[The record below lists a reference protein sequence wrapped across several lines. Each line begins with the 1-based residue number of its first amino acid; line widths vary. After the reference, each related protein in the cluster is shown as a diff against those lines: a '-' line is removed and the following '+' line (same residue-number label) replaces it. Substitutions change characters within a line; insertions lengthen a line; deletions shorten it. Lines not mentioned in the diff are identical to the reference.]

1 MSRILVLTT
10 SDGEGEF
17 GMIGS
22 LRNLELALPKRMR
35 MFVAFVSA
43 AAVLASFSPRLTA
56 QCAGEAGNSL
66 GFDMAP
72 ETSQRV
78 VEDAV
83 RQIPIAM
90 APGPLKP
97 TWDSLKENYKV
108 PDWFKGAKFG
118 IFIHFGIFSVPAHGN
133 EWYEKY
139 LYAGG
144 NDSVLKVLGGNDLAL
159 GANNGPNGTRA
170 WHTEHFGL
178 VDKFGYKDFI
188 PMFKAEHFDAD
199 AWATLFQK
207 AGARYVMPGAQHHE
221 NFAMW
226 DSKVTPFNSMQMG
239 PKRDIIGELA
249 VAVRKQGMKLG
260 VANHGIENFEFI
272 NPPLELAERMKA
284 EKVDLYDPKWVDF
297 YNYADRSNAAM
308 KRFLVN
314 WYERNAELIDKYQPD
329 LIYFDNGVDQRHIDP
344 LKLQIA
350 AYYYNR
356 AKSWGKQVSF
366 TTKKAAFAPSGT
378 NTKTIASILDFEG
391 APPDG
396 IRTGSWVVDRPI
408 GVQSWGY
415 VDGLRVNSPET
426 VIGWLVDTVSKNG
439 TLLLNVSPKAD
450 GTIPQDQQDTL
461 LAVGKWL
468 QTNGE
473 AIYDTHAWTKFEEK
487 GKDHVYFTVKGDDFY
502 AIVMG
507 KSTGSEVAI
516 SSLPQGGPAG
526 TVRSVAMLGAGSL
539 QYKQE
544 ASGLVVTLPDSSEH
558 REAFVLK
565 IAGLKTNPDTNTYSG
580 NPFRGCGDAE

>member
-1 MSRILVLTT
+1 MFSAVFNFFAAR
-10 SDGEGEF
+10 GEF
-17 GMIGS
+17 QMMCEPVKSESMLTQRSAMFPI
-22 LRNLELALPKRMR
+22 AL
-35 MFVAFVSA
+35 
-43 AAVLASFSPRLTA
+43 AVLGVLLCNSTKVTA

-66 GFDMAP
+66 GFDIAP
-72 ETSQRV
+72 ETSQSV

-83 RQIPIAM
+83 KAIPTPM
-90 APGPLKP
+90 APGPVKP
-97 TWDSLKENYKV
+97 TWASLKENYKV
-108 PDWFKGAKFG
+108 PSWYRGAKFG
-118 IFIHFGIFSVPAHGN
+118 IFMHFGIFSVPAHGN
-133 EWYEKY
+133 EWYEKF

-144 NDSVLKVLGGNDLAL
+144 NDSVLKIIGGNDMVLNGNA
-159 GANNGPNGTRA
+159 GPNSTRA
-170 WHTEHFGL
+170 WHTEHFGPP
-178 VDKFGYKDFI
+178 DQFGYKDFI

-199 AWATLFQK
+199 AWATLFKK

-272 NPPLELAERMKA
+272 NPPLDLAEKMKA
-284 EKVDLYDPKWVDF
+284 EKADLYDPKWADF

-308 KRFLVN
+308 KRFLIN
-314 WYERNAELIDKYQPD
+314 WYERNVELIDKYQPD

-344 LKLQIA
+344 LKLELG

-356 AKSWGKQVSF
+356 AKSWGKEVSF
-366 TTKKAAFAPSGT
+366 ATKKAAFAPSGT
-378 NTKTIASILDFEG
+378 NTKTIASIMDFEG

-396 IRTGSWVVDRPI
+396 IRDGSWEVDRPI
-408 GVQSWGY
+408 GTSSWGY
-415 VDGLRVNSPET
+415 VDGLKANSPET
-426 VIGWLVDTVSKNG
+426 VIGWLVDIVSKNG

-468 QTNGE
+468 ETNGE
-473 AIYDTHAWTKFEEK
+473 AIYDTHSWTKFEEK
-487 GKDHVYFTVKGDDFY
+487 GKEQIYFTVKGPNLY

-507 KSTGSEVAI
+507 KAPGTEVAI
-516 SSLPQGGPAG
+516 TSLQQGGPAG
-526 TVRSVAMLGAGSL
+526 SVRSVSMLGGKTL
-539 QYKQE
+539 RYKQD
-544 ASGLVVTLPDSSEH
+544 AAGLTVMLPDATQGK
-558 REAFVLK
+558 EAFVLK
-565 IAGLKTNPDTNTYSG
+565 ITGLKTNADTSTDSG
-580 NPFRGCGDAE
+580 NPTRTCEPAP

>member
-1 MSRILVLTT
+1 MKT
-10 SDGEGEF
+10 STSCKSAFSKQIRAIALFLSGAS
-17 GMIGS
+17 IVAGS
-22 LRNLELALPKRMR
+22 PAIAL
-35 MFVAFVSA
+35 
-43 AAVLASFSPRLTA
+43 A
-56 QCAGEAGNSL
+56 QCAGEGGNSL

-83 RQIPIAM
+83 KQIPTQM
-90 APGPLKP
+90 APGPVKP
-97 TWDSLKENYKV
+97 NWESLRTNYKV
-108 PDWFKGAKFG
+108 PDWFRGAKFG
-118 IFIHFGIFSVPAHGN
+118 IFMHFGIFSVPAHGN
-133 EWYEKY
+133 EWYEKF

-144 NDSVLKVLGGNDLAL
+144 DDSVLKVLGGNDMAL
-159 GANNGPNGTRA
+159 GVNKGPRSTRA
-170 WHTEHFGL
+170 WHTEHFGP

-249 VAVRKQGMKLG
+249 VAVRKHGMKLG

-272 NPPLELAERMKA
+272 NPPLELAEKMKA
-284 EKVDLYDPKWVDF
+284 EKVDLYDPKWADF

-314 WYERNAELIDKYQPD
+314 WYERDVELIDKYQPD

-344 LKLQIA
+344 LKLEIA

-356 AKSWGKQVSF
+356 AKSWGKEVSF

-391 APPDG
+391 GPPDG
-396 IRTGSWVVDRPI
+396 IRGGSWVVDRPI
-408 GVQSWGY
+408 GTSSWGY
-415 VDGLRVNSPET
+415 VDGLKANSPET

-450 GTIPQDQQDTL
+450 GTIPQDQQNTL

-468 QTNGE
+468 AINGE

-487 GKDHVYFTVKGDDFY
+487 GKNHIYFTVKGDTLY

-507 KSTGSEVAI
+507 KTAGTEI
-516 SSLPQGGPAG
+516 TINSLPESGPAG
-526 TVRSVAMLGAGSL
+526 TVRSVSMLGGGSL
-539 QYKQE
+539 DYKQNS
-544 ASGLVVTLPDSSEH
+544 AGLSITLPDSSERH
-558 REAFVLK
+558 EALVLK
-565 IAGLKTNPDTNTYSG
+565 IVGLKTNPDLNTDSG
-580 NPFRGCGDAE
+580 NPDCGCGQRE

>member
-1 MSRILVLTT
+1 MVNCVNSFLTNRN
-10 SDGEGEF
+10 SGSVKVREF
-17 GMIGS
+17 GLVVG
-22 LRNLELALPKRMR
+22 A
-35 MFVAFVSA
+35 VAAFVCCSSA
-43 AAVLASFSPRLTA
+43 ATA
-56 QCAGEAGNSL
+56 QCAGEGGNSL

-72 ETSQRV
+72 ETSQHV

-83 RQIPIAM
+83 KQIPTPM
-90 APGPLKP
+90 APGPVKP
-97 TWDSLKENYKV
+97 SWQSLKENYKV

-118 IFIHFGIFSVPAHGN
+118 IFMHFGIFSVPAHAT
-133 EWYEKY
+133 EWYEKF
-139 LYAGG
+139 LYAGRD
-144 NDSVLKVLGGNDLAL
+144 DSVLKVLGGNDLAL
-159 GANNGPNGTRA
+159 GANNGPNSTRA
-170 WHTEHFGL
+170 WHTEHFGPI
-178 VDKFGYKDFI
+178 DEFGYKDFI

-199 AWATLFQK
+199 AWARLFQK

-249 VAVRKQGMKLG
+249 VAVRKHGMKLG

-272 NPPLELAERMKA
+272 NPPAELAEKMKA

-314 WYERNAELIDKYQPD
+314 WYERNVELIDKYQPD

-344 LKLQIA
+344 LKLELA

-378 NTKTIASILDFEG
+378 NVKTIASIIDFEG
-391 APPDG
+391 GPPDG
-396 IRTGSWVVDRPI
+396 IRGGSWEVDRPI
-408 GVQSWGY
+408 GTSWGY
-415 VDGLRVNSPET
+415 IEGFKVNSPET

-439 TLLLNVSPKAD
+439 TLLLNVSPRAD

-468 QTNGE
+468 ETNGE

-487 GKDHVYFTVKGDDFY
+487 GKDHIYFTVKGDTLY
-502 AIVMG
+502 ATVMG
-507 KSTGSEVAI
+507 KAAGTEIAI
-516 SSLPQGGPAG
+516 NSLPQGGPAG
-526 TVRSVAMLGAGSL
+526 SVHSVQILGGGPL
-539 QYKQE
+539 HYKQDS
-544 ASGLVVTLPDSSEH
+544 AGLTVTLPDASEH
-558 REAFVLK
+558 HEAFVLK
-565 IAGLKTNPDTNTYSG
+565 ISKLKTNPDMNTESG
-580 NPFRGCGDAE
+580 NPACGCGQ

>member
-1 MSRILVLTT
+1 MKCHPLKRVSPSTPRPATFAI
-10 SDGEGEF
+10 
-17 GMIGS
+17 
-22 LRNLELALPKRMR
+22 AL
-35 MFVAFVSA
+35 
-43 AAVLASFSPRLTA
+43 AVLGLLSNSSMRSSA
-56 QCAGEAGNSL
+56 QCAGEGGNSL

-83 RQIPIAM
+83 KQIPTPM
-90 APGPLKP
+90 APGPVKP
-97 TWDSLKENYKV
+97 SWDSLQENYKV

-118 IFIHFGIFSVPAHGN
+118 IFMHFGIFSVPAHGN
-133 EWYEKY
+133 EWYEKF

-144 NDSVLKVLGGNDLAL
+144 NDSVLKVLGGNDMAL
-159 GANNGPNGTRA
+159 GVNSGPNSTRA
-170 WHTEHFGL
+170 WHTEHFGPPE
-178 VDKFGYKDFI
+178 KFGYKDFI

-199 AWATLFQK
+199 AWAALFK
-207 AGARYVMPGAQHHE
+207 KSGARYVMPGAQHHE

-239 PKRDIIGELA
+239 PKRDVIGELA

-260 VANHGIENFEFI
+260 VANHGIENFEFV
-272 NPPLELAERMKA
+272 NPPLELAEKMKA
-284 EKVDLYDPKWVDF
+284 EKVDLYDPKWADF

-308 KRFLVN
+308 QRFLVN

-344 LKLQIA
+344 LKLQLA

-356 AKSWGKQVSF
+356 AKTWGKEVSF

-378 NTKTIASILDFEG
+378 NTKTIASIIDFEG

-396 IRTGSWVVDRPI
+396 IRGGSWVVDRPI
-408 GVQSWGY
+408 GTRSWGY
-415 VDGLRVNSPET
+415 VDGLKANSPQT

-439 TLLLNVSPKAD
+439 TLLLNVSPKSD

-461 LAVGKWL
+461 LAIGKWL

-473 AIYDTHAWTKFEEK
+473 AIYDTHAWTKFEEE
-487 GKDHVYFTVKGDDFY
+487 GKEHIYFTVKGQDLY
-502 AIVMG
+502 AILMG
-507 KSTGSEVAI
+507 KSAGADVAI
-516 SSLPQGGPAG
+516 TSLPQGGPAG
-526 TVRSVAMLGAGSL
+526 SVSSVAMLGGGAL
-539 QYKQE
+539 HYKQDAAGLTVTMPDATESKE
-544 ASGLVVTLPDSSEH
+544 AV
-558 REAFVLK
+558 VLK
-565 IAGLKTNPDTNTYSG
+565 ISGLKTNPDTNTDSG
-580 NPFRGCGDAE
+580 NPFGACMQTH

>member
-1 MSRILVLTT
+1 MNASPKARK
-10 SDGEGEF
+10 SEF
-17 GMIGS
+17 PEQVRAIALFMGAVGM
-22 LRNLELALPKRMR
+22 LAGLPA
-35 MFVAFVSA
+35 VAS
-43 AAVLASFSPRLTA
+43 A
-56 QCAGEAGNSL
+56 QCAGEGGNSL

-78 VEDAV
+78 VEEAV
-83 RQIPIAM
+83 KQIPTPM
-90 APGPLKP
+90 APGPVKP
-97 TWDSLKENYKV
+97 EWDSLRTNYKV
-108 PDWFKGAKFG
+108 PDWFRGAKFG
-118 IFIHFGIFSVPAHGN
+118 IFMHFGIFSVPAHGN
-133 EWYEKY
+133 EWYEKF

-144 NDSVLKVLGGNDLAL
+144 DDSVLKVLGGNDLAL
-159 GANNGPNGTRA
+159 GVNSGPKSTRA
-170 WHTEHFGL
+170 WHTQHFGP

-188 PMFKAEHFDAD
+188 PMFKSEHFDAD

-207 AGARYVMPGAQHHE
+207 AGARYVMPDAQHHE

-249 VAVRKQGMKLG
+249 VAVRKHGMKLG

-272 NPPLELAERMKA
+272 NPPLELAEKMKA
-284 EKVDLYDPKWVDF
+284 EKVDLYDPKWADF

-314 WYERNAELIDKYQPD
+314 WYERNVELIDKYHPD

-344 LKLQIA
+344 LKLEIA

-356 AKSWGKQVSF
+356 AKSWGKEVSF

-391 APPDG
+391 GPPDG
-396 IRTGSWVVDRPI
+396 IRGGSWVVDRPI
-408 GVQSWGY
+408 GTSSWGY
-415 VDGLRVNSPET
+415 VDGLKVNSPET

-468 QTNGE
+468 ATNGE
-473 AIYDTHAWTKFEEK
+473 AIYETHAWTKFEEK
-487 GKDHVYFTVKGDDFY
+487 SKDHIYFTVKGDTLY

-507 KSTGSEVAI
+507 KTAGTEIAI
-516 SSLPQGGPAG
+516 SSLPQGGAAG
-526 TVRSVAMLGAGSL
+526 SVRSVGMLGGGSL
-539 QYKQE
+539 KYKQD
-544 ASGLVVTLPDSSEH
+544 AAGLSVTLPDSSVH
-558 REAFVLK
+558 HEAFVLK
-565 IAGLKTNPDTNTYSG
+565 IAGLKTNPDSTTDSG
-580 NPFRGCGDAE
+580 NPDCGCGQQE

>member
-1 MSRILVLTT
+1 MNDSKNRKPSLSEQLSASLLVVAAM
-10 SDGEGEF
+10 GA
-17 GMIGS
+17 
-22 LRNLELALPKRMR
+22 LACSSSP
-35 MFVAFVSA
+35 A
-43 AAVLASFSPRLTA
+43 AA
-56 QCAGEAGNSL
+56 QCAGEGGNSL

-78 VEDAV
+78 VEEAV
-83 RQIPIAM
+83 KQIPTPM
-90 APGPLKP
+90 APGPVKP
-97 TWDSLKENYKV
+97 SWESLKENYKV
-108 PDWFKGAKFG
+108 PGWFKGAKFG
-118 IFIHFGIFSVPAHGN
+118 IFMHFGIFSVPAHGN
-133 EWYEKY
+133 EWYEKF

-144 NDSVLKVLGGNDLAL
+144 DDSVLKVLGGNDFAL
-159 GANNGPNGTRA
+159 GTNNGPNSTRA
-170 WHTEHFGL
+170 WHTQHFGP

-249 VAVRKQGMKLG
+249 IAVRKHGMKLG

-272 NPPLELAERMKA
+272 NPPLDVVEKMKA
-284 EKVDLYDPKWVDF
+284 EKVDLFDPKWADF

-314 WYERNAELIDKYQPD
+314 WYERNVELIDKYQPD
-329 LIYFDNGVDQRHIDP
+329 LIYFDNGVDQRYIDP
-344 LKLQIA
+344 LKLELA

-356 AKSWGKQVSF
+356 AKGWDKEVSF

-378 NTKTIASILDFEG
+378 NVKTIASIIDFEG
-391 APPDG
+391 GPPDG
-396 IRTGSWVVDRPI
+396 IRGGSWVVDRPI
-408 GVQSWGY
+408 GSTSWGY
-415 VDGLRVNSPET
+415 VEGLKANSPQT

-439 TLLLNVSPKAD
+439 TLLLNVSPRAD

-461 LAVGKWL
+461 LAIGKWL
-468 QTNGE
+468 ATNGE
-473 AIYDTHAWTKFEEK
+473 AIYDTHAWTRFEEK
-487 GKDHVYFTVKGDDFY
+487 GKDHIYFTVKGETLY

-507 KSTGSEVAI
+507 KAAGTEIAI
-516 SSLPQGGPAG
+516 NSLPQGGPAG
-526 TVRSVAMLGAGSL
+526 SVRSVAILGGEPL
-539 QYKQE
+539 KYKQT
-544 ASGLVVTLPDSSEH
+544 ATGLNVTLPQTSEPDG
-558 REAFVLK
+558 AFVLK
-565 IAGLKTNPDTNTYSG
+565 IAGLKTNPDIDTDSG
-580 NPFRGCGDAE
+580 NPDCACAQH

>member
-1 MSRILVLTT
+1 
-10 SDGEGEF
+10 
-17 GMIGS
+17 MI
-22 LRNLELALPKRMR
+22 ALLL
-35 MFVAFVSA
+35 SA
-43 AAVLASFSPRLTA
+43 AALLASPPSLASA
-56 QCAGEAGNSL
+56 QCAGEGGNSL

-78 VEDAV
+78 VEEAV
-83 RQIPIAM
+83 KQIPEPM
-90 APGPLKP
+90 APGPVKP
-97 TWDSLKENYKV
+97 TWKSLQENYKV
-108 PDWFKGAKFG
+108 PDWFRGAKFG
-118 IFIHFGIFSVPAHGN
+118 IFMHFGIFSVPAHGN
-133 EWYEKY
+133 EWYEKF

-144 NDSVLKVLGGNDLAL
+144 DDSVLKVLGGNDLAL
-159 GANNGPNGTRA
+159 GVNNGPNSTRA
-170 WHTEHFGL
+170 WHTEHFGS

-226 DSKVTPFNSMQMG
+226 DSKVTPFNSMRMG
-239 PKRDIIGELA
+239 PKRDVIGELA
-249 VAVRKQGMKLG
+249 VAVRKHGMKLG

-272 NPPLELAERMKA
+272 NPPFELAEKMKA
-284 EKVDLYDPKWVDF
+284 EKVDLYDPKWADF

-314 WYERNAELIDKYQPD
+314 WYERNLELIDKYEPD

-344 LKLQIA
+344 LKLEIA

-356 AKSWGKQVSF
+356 SKSWGKEVSF

-391 APPDG
+391 GPPDG
-396 IRTGSWVVDRPI
+396 IRGGSWVVDRPI
-408 GVQSWGY
+408 GTSSWGY
-415 VDGLRVNSPET
+415 LDGLKANSPET

-461 LAVGKWL
+461 LAIGKWL
-468 QTNGE
+468 ATNGE
-473 AIYDTHAWTKFEEK
+473 AIYDTHAWTQFEEK
-487 GKDHVYFTVKGDDFY
+487 NKDHIYFTVKGDTLY

-507 KSTGSEVAI
+507 KSAGTEIAI
-516 SSLPQGGPAG
+516 NSLPDGGPAG
-526 TVRSVAMLGAGSL
+526 TVRSVTMLGGGSL
-539 QYKQE
+539 NYRQN
-544 ASGLVVTLPDSSEH
+544 AAGLSITLPDSSERH
-558 REAFVLK
+558 EAVVLK
-565 IAGLKTNPDTNTYSG
+565 IAGLKTNPDLTTDSG
-580 NPFRGCGDAE
+580 NPLCGCGQRE

>member
-1 MSRILVLTT
+1 MNDSKNPKPSLSEQLSASLLVVAAM
-10 SDGEGEF
+10 GA
-17 GMIGS
+17 
-22 LRNLELALPKRMR
+22 LACSSSP
-35 MFVAFVSA
+35 A
-43 AAVLASFSPRLTA
+43 AA
-56 QCAGEAGNSL
+56 QCAGEGGNSL

-78 VEDAV
+78 VEEAV
-83 RQIPIAM
+83 KQIPTPM
-90 APGPLKP
+90 APGPVRP
-97 TWDSLKENYKV
+97 SWESLKDNYKV
-108 PDWFKGAKFG
+108 PGWFKGAKFG
-118 IFIHFGIFSVPAHGN
+118 IFMHFGIFSVPAHGN
-133 EWYEKY
+133 EWYEKF

-144 NDSVLKVLGGNDLAL
+144 DDSVLKVLGGNDFAL
-159 GANNGPNGTRA
+159 GANNGPNSTRA
-170 WHTEHFGL
+170 WHTQHFGP

-249 VAVRKQGMKLG
+249 IAVRKHGMKLG

-272 NPPLELAERMKA
+272 NPPLDVVEKMKA
-284 EKVDLYDPKWVDF
+284 EKVDLFDPKWADF

-314 WYERNAELIDKYQPD
+314 WYERNVELIDKYQPD
-329 LIYFDNGVDQRHIDP
+329 LIYFDNGVDQRYIDP
-344 LKLQIA
+344 LKLELA

-356 AKSWGKQVSF
+356 AKGWDKEVSF

-378 NTKTIASILDFEG
+378 NVKTIASIIDFEG
-391 APPDG
+391 GPPDG
-396 IRTGSWVVDRPI
+396 IRGGSWVVDRPI
-408 GVQSWGY
+408 GSTSWGY
-415 VDGLRVNSPET
+415 VEGLKANSPQT

-439 TLLLNVSPKAD
+439 TLLLNVSPRAD

-461 LAVGKWL
+461 LAIGKWL
-468 QTNGE
+468 ATNGE
-473 AIYDTHAWTKFEEK
+473 AIYDTHAWTRFEEK
-487 GKDHVYFTVKGDDFY
+487 GKDHIYFTVKGETLY

-507 KSTGSEVAI
+507 KAAGTEIAI
-516 SSLPQGGPAG
+516 NSLPQGGPAG
-526 TVRSVAMLGAGSL
+526 SVRSVAILGGEPL
-539 QYKQE
+539 KYKQT
-544 ASGLVVTLPDSSEH
+544 ATGLNVTLPQTSEPDG
-558 REAFVLK
+558 AFVLK
-565 IAGLKTNPDTNTYSG
+565 IAGLKTNPDIDTDSG
-580 NPFRGCGDAE
+580 NPDCACAQH

>member
-1 MSRILVLTT
+1 MSGKFTLTGKPVMFASLVIVLAVLTSCPT
-10 SDGEGEF
+10 W
-17 GMIGS
+17 
-22 LRNLELALPKRMR
+22 
-35 MFVAFVSA
+35 VA
-43 AAVLASFSPRLTA
+43 A
-56 QCAGEAGNSL
+56 QCAGEGGNSL

-83 RQIPIAM
+83 KQIQPPM
-90 APGPLKP
+90 AQGPVKP
-97 TWDSLKENYKV
+97 TWESLKANYKV
-108 PDWFKGAKFG
+108 PDWFRGAKFG
-118 IFIHFGIFSVPAHGN
+118 IFMHFGVFSVPAHGN
-133 EWYEKY
+133 EWYEKS

-144 NDSVLKVLGGNDLAL
+144 NDSVLKVLGGNDLAR
-159 GANNGPNGTRA
+159 GANTGPDSTLA
-170 WHTEHFGL
+170 WHTAHFGSP
-178 VDKFGYKDFI
+178 DKFGYKDFI

-199 AWATLFQK
+199 AWAVLFKK

-272 NPPLELAERMKA
+272 NPPLELAEKMKA
-284 EKVDLYDPKWVDF
+284 EKADLYDPKWADF

-308 KRFLVN
+308 KRFLMN
-314 WYERNAELIDKYQPD
+314 WYERNVELIDKYQPD

-344 LKLQIA
+344 LKLELA

-356 AKSWGKQVSF
+356 AKSWGKEVSF

-391 APPDG
+391 GPPDG
-396 IRTGSWVVDRPI
+396 IRAGSWVVDRPI
-408 GVQSWGY
+408 GTTSWGY
-415 VDGLRVNSPET
+415 VEGLKANSPET

-468 QTNGE
+468 ETNGE
-473 AIYDTHAWTKFEEK
+473 AIYDTHSWTKFDEP
-487 GKDHVYFTVKGDDFY
+487 GKDHIYFTVKGQDLY

-507 KSTGSEVAI
+507 KSAGMEVAI
-516 SSLPQGGPAG
+516 GSLPLNGPAG
-526 TVRSVAMLGAGSL
+526 MVRSVAMLGGGTL
-539 QYKQE
+539 RYKQD
-544 ASGLVVTLPDSSEH
+544 AAGLTVTLPDSTD
-558 REAFVLK
+558 RKEAFVLK
-565 IAGLKTNPDTNTYSG
+565 ITGLKTNPDTTTNSG
-580 NPFRGCGDAE
+580 NPVCECRQAQ

>member
-1 MSRILVLTT
+1 MKT
-10 SDGEGEF
+10 STSCKSAFSKQIRAIALFLSGAS
-17 GMIGS
+17 IVAGS
-22 LRNLELALPKRMR
+22 PAIAL
-35 MFVAFVSA
+35 
-43 AAVLASFSPRLTA
+43 A
-56 QCAGEAGNSL
+56 QCAGEGGNSL

-83 RQIPIAM
+83 KQIPTQM
-90 APGPLKP
+90 APGPVKP
-97 TWDSLKENYKV
+97 NWESLRTNYKV
-108 PDWFKGAKFG
+108 PDWFRGAKFG
-118 IFIHFGIFSVPAHGN
+118 IFMHFGIFSVPAHGN
-133 EWYEKY
+133 EWYEKF

-144 NDSVLKVLGGNDLAL
+144 DDSVLKVLGGNDMAL
-159 GANNGPNGTRA
+159 GVNNGPRSTRA
-170 WHTEHFGL
+170 WHTQHFGP

-249 VAVRKQGMKLG
+249 VAVRKHGMKLG

-272 NPPLELAERMKA
+272 NPPLELAEKMKA
-284 EKVDLYDPKWVDF
+284 EKVDLYDPKWADF

-314 WYERNAELIDKYQPD
+314 WYERDVELIDKYQPD

-344 LKLQIA
+344 LKLEIA

-356 AKSWGKQVSF
+356 AKSWGKEVSF

-391 APPDG
+391 GPPDG
-396 IRTGSWVVDRPI
+396 IRGGSWVVDRPI
-408 GVQSWGY
+408 GTSSWGY
-415 VDGLRVNSPET
+415 VDGLKANSPET

-461 LAVGKWL
+461 LAIGKWL
-468 QTNGE
+468 ATNGE

-487 GKDHVYFTVKGDDFY
+487 GKDHIYFTVKGDTLY

-507 KSTGSEVAI
+507 KTAGTEIAI
-516 SSLPQGGPAG
+516 NSLPEGGPAG
-526 TVRSVAMLGAGSL
+526 TIRSVAMLGGGSL
-539 QYKQE
+539 NYKQNS
-544 ASGLVVTLPDSSEH
+544 AGLSVTLPDSSEH
-558 REAFVLK
+558 HEAFVLK
-565 IAGLKTNPDTNTYSG
+565 IVGLKTNPDLNTNSG
-580 NPFRGCGDAE
+580 NPDCGCGQRE